1 VTLSATDSEEELEVS
16 ACKRLDFKPGT
27 STTVRADSDAQ
38 GLPQLEA
45 GGVGSLSM
53 TASVCALSES
63 RRASKTEPLAT
74 SAASL
79 ANYTEAHRP
88 VHGGSD
94 RSDLRAASSA
104 SG

>member
-1 VTLSATDSEEELEVS
+1 MTLRATDSEEELEVS